1 MLGLAL
7 AVVGIALADSLNPS
21 LIVAAVYLALGPDP
35 VQRTLA
41 FSLAAFAVTLAG
53 GVVVAVGLG
62 DLILSLLPK
71 LSRTLKYELM
81 TALGVTIVLGGAVI
95 WWRRESLAE
104 SEPPSRRKEAETGGG
119 SAVLL
124 GAGIAGVELLTAFPY
139 FAAIALVVGS
149 SASGG
154 SKALLLVLYNVIY
167 ALPLFAIVIVRAALG
182 RRAGEVLGPVGDWI
196 AMRWPI
202 VVAPLAGAAGM
213 ALTTYGIAQL
223 TNG

>member
-1 MLGLAL
+1 VFGLAL

-21 LIVAAVYLALGPDP
+21 LIVADVYLALGPNP
-35 VQRTLA
+35 VRGTLA
-41 FSLAAFAVTLAG
+41 FSLTAFAVTLAG

-81 TALGVTIVLGGAVI
+81 TALGVAIVLGGAVI

-104 SEPPSRRKEAETGGG
+104 SEPPSRRKETKTGNG

-149 SASGG
+149 SASSG
-154 SKALLLVLYNVIY
+154 SKAFLLVLYNVIY
-167 ALPLFAIVIVRAALG
+167 VLPLFAIVIVRAALG
-182 RRAGEVLGPVGDWI
+182 ERAEEVLAPVGDWI

-202 VVAPLAGAAGM
+202 VVAPLAGVAGV
-213 ALTTYGIAQL
+213 ALTIYGIVQL
-223 TNG
+223 ASG

>member
-21 LIVAAVYLALGPDP
+21 LIVAAVYLALGPNP
-35 VQRTLA
+35 VRGTLA
-41 FSLAAFAVTLAG
+41 FSLAALAVTLAG

-81 TALGVTIVLGGAVI
+81 TALGVAIVLGGAVI
-95 WWRRESLAE
+95 WWRRDSLAA
-104 SEPPSRRKEAETGGG
+104 SEPPSRREAADSGGG
-119 SAVLL
+119 SAVVL
-124 GAGIAGVELLTAFPY
+124 GVGIAGVELLTAFPY

-149 SASGG
+149 SVSTG
-154 SKALLLVLYNVIY
+154 SKVFLLVLYNVIY
-167 ALPLFAIVIVRAALG
+167 VLPLFAIVIVRAALG
-182 RRAGEVLGPVGDWI
+182 DRAETVLAPVGDWI

-202 VVAPLAGAAGM
+202 VVAPLAGVAGV
-213 ALTTYGIAQL
+213 ALTIYAIVQLAYG
-223 TNG
+223 